1 VSAPTTGTA
10 DLLARLTGQLDAQ
23 LAAVDAALAQPP
35 VEAPAPQPVHTAYV
49 PADAG
54 DDGTPE
60 QWGRRALGLLA
71 RHAPDAA
78 ALAAATGLDVDDDDR
93 ERLLELLRTRPVAD
107 LRLDLEDG
115 YGLPGEQPGRRGDAE
130 EDAHADAAGAALA
143 RLAGRRV
150 RGRVAPG
157 TAGVRVRSF
166 EAATRPRA
174 LRTLA
179 RVVAAV
185 VTTAERGADAP
196 EVELGALP
204 DHLVVT
210 LAKVSDP
217 AQVSALADVLDALE
231 GAHGLP
237 AGWVRVEVQVEVPAL
252 VVAPDGRAAVARCRE
267 AARGRLTGLHYGT
280 YDFSAACGVP
290 PAHQS
295 LEHPL
300 ADHAK
305 AVLQLAAAGTG
316 VAVSDGSTNVLPT
329 GGADGSDAAQ
339 VHAAWALHARLV
351 TRQLER
357 GLAQGWDLH
366 PGHLVTRHLANL
378 VHARAALPDAERRLA
393 AWVAATAA
401 RAAAGDDAAAGV
413 ADEPATAQAMARLLV
428 RADVVG
434 AQGLATSAQRVGL
447 DEAALRA
454 LSSRRIA

>member
-1 VSAPTTGTA
+1 MSSPLDDVLTP
-10 DLLARLTGQLDAQ
+10 LLAQLDTQ
-23 LAAVDAALAQPP
+23 LADVDAALAAST
-35 VEAPAPQPVHTAYV
+35 VELPTPQGQQPVHTVYA
-49 PADAG
+49 PADVG
-54 DDGTPE
+54 DDATAE
-60 QWGRRALGLLA
+60 LWGRRALGLLA
-71 RHAPDAA
+71 RHAPDTA
-78 ALAAATGLDVDDDDR
+78 ALAAATGLEVDDDDR
-93 ERLLELLRTRPVAD
+93 ERLLELLRTRPIAD

-115 YGLPGEQPGRRGDAE
+115 YGLPGETPGRRSDVE
-130 EDAHADAAGAALA
+130 EDSHADAAGAALA
-143 RLAGRRV
+143 RIAGRRV
-150 RGRVAPG
+150 RGQVAPG
-157 TAGVRVRSF
+157 IAGVRIRSF
-166 EAATRPRA
+166 EPSTRRRA
-174 LRTLA
+174 VRTLA

-185 VTTAERGADAP
+185 VATAERGADAP
-196 EVELGALP
+196 EAELGALP
-204 DHLVVT
+204 EHLLLT

-231 GAHGLP
+231 DAHGLP
-237 AGWVRVEVQVEVPAL
+237 RGWVCVEVQVEVPAL
-252 VVAPDGRAAVARCRE
+252 VVSPDGRAAVARCRE
-267 AARGRLTGLHYGT
+267 AARGRMTGLHYGT

-339 VHAAWALHARLV
+339 VHAAWTLHARLV
-351 TRQLER
+351 TRALER

-378 VHARAALPDAERRLA
+378 VHAKAGLPDAERRLA

-434 AQGLATSAQRVGL
+434 AQELSTSAQRVGM
-447 DEAALRA
+447 DVAALQA
-454 LSSRRIA
+454 LARRRVG

>member
-1 VSAPTTGTA
+1 MSL
-10 DLLARLTGQLDAQ
+10 DLDALARSLDDQ
-23 LAAVDAALAQPP
+23 LAGVDAALAAEP
-35 VEAPAPQPVHTAYV
+35 VQLPQPQPVHTVYV

-71 RHAPDAA
+71 RHAPGTA

-115 YGLPGEQPGRRGDAE
+115 YGLPGGPSGGPGRRGDAE
-130 EDAHADAAGAALA
+130 EDAHADAAGASLA
-143 RLAGRRV
+143 RVAGRRV
-150 RGRVAPG
+150 RQQVAPG

-166 EAATRPRA
+166 DASTRRRA

-185 VTTAERGADAP
+185 VATAERGADAP

-204 DHLVVT
+204 DHLLVT

-217 AQVSALADVLDALE
+217 LQVGALADALDALE
-231 GAHGLP
+231 AAHGLP
-237 AGWVRVEVQVEVPAL
+237 GGWVRVEVQVEVPAL
-252 VVAPDGRAAVARCRE
+252 VVSPDGRAAVARCRE

-329 GGADGSDAAQ
+329 GGADGSDTAQ

-434 AQGLATSAQRVGL
+434 AQDLATSARRTGT

-454 LSSRRIA
+454 LASRRVG